1 MVETGLERVSMV
13 METREK
19 CRNRIVAAAVA
30 YFVGE
35 LWICFTHVSLL
46 MKIL

>member
-1 MVETGLERVSMV
+1 MVETGLERVSM
-13 METREK
+13 ETREK
-19 CRNRIVAAAVA
+19 CRNRIFAAAVA